1 LGWGFNAETGELTDM
16 AESGVLDPVS
26 VQKAA
31 AYAGISGAALALTI
45 DVLVHRQGQ
54 EGHAPRRTPAKRKQL

>member
-1 LGWGFNAETGELTDM
+1 MEEAGI
-16 AESGVLDPVS
+16 LDPAS

-45 DVLVHRQGQ
+45 DVLVHRREQPA
-54 EGHAPRRTPAKRKQL
+54 HASPRPPSKRKRL